1 MTKEFVSK
9 EISWLSFNFRV
20 LQEAENPDVPLL
32 ERLKF
37 LGIYSNNLDE
47 FFRVRVAALKRISQL
62 EKKAKELIGDDPK
75 KVLQEIQ
82 EIVIHQNTQFEAIY
96 HKILKGLSKENVFIV
111 NEKQL
116 TPEQQ
121 KFVHDYFFSE
131 VRANIFPIILD
142 QSEIFPDLKDDE
154 IYLAV
159 CLVKYNRPRPEY
171 ALIQVP
177 TKYLPRFIELPH
189 NGPEKYIIL
198 LDDVIRFGL
207 EHIFYIFDYDIISA
221 YTIKLTKDA
230 ELDINDDV
238 SESYVKK
245 VTRSLRQ
252 RQVGQPVR
260 FIYDEDISKGLL
272 NFIKKKL
279 NFKNEDVVIPGGRYH
294 NFKDF
299 MNFPDLNKPYLKYS
313 PQPPVSHR
321 QIVFQKG
328 IFATIREKDIL
339 LHYPYQSFTYFIDLL
354 REASI
359 DPKVES
365 ISITLYRLATNSSV
379 INALLNAMKN
389 GKQVTAVVELQARFS
404 EEANIYW
411 SNVLREEGAKVIYG
425 AYDLKV
431 HSKLCL
437 ITRKENKKSTYY
449 ACVGTGNFNEET
461 TKVFSDHML
470 ITYDKKITL
479 EISKMFSFFDKN
491 YKLGPFNHIM
501 VSPFSMRKRI
511 TRHIENE
518 ILNAKAGKTS
528 GIFIKINNLDDKKII
543 EKLYEANEAGVEI
556 KLIVRGMCSL
566 KPNYSKQYKNIKV
579 ISIVD
584 KYLEHSRIFVFNN
597 NGDELFYISSADLML
612 RNLDRRI
619 EVTCPIYDKD
629 IQSEIKHFL
638 EIQWKDNQKARVINN
653 KQNNKLRSLDSDK
666 PIRSQV
672 EIYKW
677 IKEMNEVQTQGI
689 SN

>member
-1 MTKEFVSK
+1 MTKEFISK

-20 LQEAENPDVPLL
+20 LQEAENLDVPLL

-47 FFRVRVAALKRISQL
+47 FFRVRVAALYRLCQLDKR
-62 EKKAKELIGDDPK
+62 AKELLDHDPK
-75 KVLQEIQ
+75 KELIEIQ
-82 EIVIHQNTQFEAIY
+82 EIVIHQNTQFETIY
-96 HKILKGLSKENVFIV
+96 KKILQELSKENVFIV

-121 KFVHDYFFSE
+121 TFVHDYFYSE
-131 VRANIFPIILD
+131 VRANIFPIFLN
-142 QSEIFPDLKDDE
+142 QSERFPDLKDDE

-159 CLVKYNRPRPEY
+159 SLVKHSRPRPEY

-198 LDDVIRFGL
+198 LDDIIRHGL
-207 EHIFYIFDYDIISA
+207 DHIFYIFNYDVINA

-245 VTRSLRQ
+245 VSRSLKQ
-252 RQVGQPVR
+252 RQGGQPVR
-260 FIYDEDISKGLL
+260 FIYDEEISKSFL
-272 NFIKKKL
+272 NFIIRKL
-279 NFKNEDVVIPGGRYH
+279 NFKKDDVIIPGGRYH

-299 MNFPDLNKPYLKYS
+299 MNFPDLNKPHLKYS
-313 PQPPVSHR
+313 PQPAVSHR

-328 IFATIREKDIL
+328 IFSTIREKDIL

-359 DPKVES
+359 DPKVVS
-365 ISITLYRLATNSSV
+365 INITLYRLATNSSV

-425 AYDLKV
+425 ADDLKV

-437 ITRKENKKSTYY
+437 ITRKEKQKLAYY
-449 ACVGTGNFNEET
+449 ACVGTGNFNEQT

-470 ITYDKKITL
+470 ITYDKRIAL
-479 EISKMFSFFDKN
+479 EIAKMFSFFDKN
-491 YKLGPFNHIM
+491 YQLGPFNHIM
-501 VSPFSMRKRI
+501 VSPFNMRKKI
-511 TRHIENE
+511 TKLIDNE
-518 ILNAKAGKTS
+518 THNALAGKPAS
-528 GIFIKINNLDDKKII
+528 IFIKVNNLDDKKII
-543 EKLYEANEAGVEI
+543 KKLYEANNAGVDV
-556 KLIVRGMCSL
+556 KLIIRGMCCL
-566 KPNYSKQYKNIKV
+566 KPDYSKHYKNIKV

-597 NGDELFYISSADLML
+597 NGEELCFISSADLMM

-619 EVTCPIYDKD
+619 EVTCPLYDKD
-629 IQSEIKHFL
+629 IQSEIKKFL
-638 EIQWKDNQKARVINN
+638 AIQWNDNVKARVVNN
-653 KQNNKLRSLDSDK
+653 QQNNKLRPINSDN

-677 IKEMNEVQTQGI
+677 IKEMNQI
-689 SN
+689 

>member
-1 MTKEFVSK
+1 MKEFISK
-9 EISWLSFNFRV
+9 EISWLSFNYRV
-20 LQEAENPDVPLL
+20 LQEAENSEVPLL

-47 FFRVRVAALKRISQL
+47 FFRVRVAALRRLSQL
-62 EKKAKELIGDDPK
+62 ENKAKEMIGEDPK
-75 KVLQEIQ
+75 KLLQDIQ
-82 EIVIHQNTQFEAIY
+82 EIVIQQNIQFEAVY
-96 HKILKGLSKENVFIV
+96 NKILKGLGKENIFIV

-116 TPEQQ
+116 MPEQQ
-121 KFVHDYFFSE
+121 KFIHDYFFNE

-142 QSEIFPDLKDDE
+142 QAQVFPDLKDDE

-159 CLVKYNRPRPEY
+159 CLIKYNRPRPQY

-177 TKYLPRFIELPH
+177 TKYLPRFIQLPH
-189 NGPEKYIIL
+189 NGPEKFIIL
-198 LDDVIRFGL
+198 LDDIIRYGL
-207 EHIFYIFDYDIISA
+207 DHIFYIFDYDVINA

-245 VTRSLRQ
+245 VSRSLKLRQ
-252 RQVGQPVR
+252 EGQPVR
-260 FIYDEDISKGLL
+260 FIYDDLIPKGFL
-272 NFIKKKL
+272 NFIHRKL
-279 NFKNEDVVIPGGRYH
+279 NFKKDDVVIPGGRYH

-299 MNFPDLNKPYLKYS
+299 MNFPDLNKPHLKYTY
-313 PQPPVSHR
+313 QPPVSHR
-321 QIVFQKG
+321 QFIYQKG
-328 IFATIREKDIL
+328 IFSTIRKKDIL

-365 ISITLYRLATNSSV
+365 ISITFYRLATNSSV

-437 ITRKENKKSTYY
+437 ITRKEKQKPAYY
-449 ACVGTGNFNEET
+449 ACVGTGNFNEQT

-470 ITYDKKITL
+470 ITYDRKIAL
-479 EISKMFSFFDKN
+479 EIAKMFNFFDKN

-501 VSPFSMRKRI
+501 VSPFNMRKRI
-511 TRHIENE
+511 TKLIENE
-518 ILNAKAGKTS
+518 IDAAKNGKPAS
-528 GIFIKINNLDDKKII
+528 LFIKINNLDDRKII
-543 EKLYEANEAGVEI
+543 EKLYEANEAGVDL

-566 KPNYSKQYKNIKV
+566 KPNYSKEYKNISV
-579 ISIVD
+579 ISILD

-597 NGDELFYISSADLML
+597 NGNKLYFISSADLMV

-619 EVTCPIYDKD
+619 EVTCPIYDTD
-629 IQSEIKHFL
+629 IQNELEQFL
-638 EIQWKDNQKARVINN
+638 DIQWNDNVKARIINN
-653 KQNNKLRSLDSDK
+653 KQNNKFRTVNSNK
-666 PIRSQV
+666 PVKSQD

-677 IKEMNEVQTQGI
+677 IKEMNENT
-689 SN
+689 SPK

>member
-1 MTKEFVSK
+1 MMQKEFLPK
-9 EISWLSFNFRV
+9 EISWLSFNHRV
-20 LQEAENPDVPLL
+20 LQEAENPEVPLL

-62 EKKAKELIGDDPK
+62 EKKGREIIGADPK
-75 KVLQEIQ
+75 KLLQEIQ

-96 HKILKGLSKENVFIV
+96 SKILKSLSKENVFIV

-116 TPEQQ
+116 SQEQQ
-121 KFVHDYFFSE
+121 EFVHNYFFTE
-131 VRANIFPIILD
+131 VRANIFPIILNQTD
-142 QSEIFPDLKDDE
+142 VFPDLNDDE

-159 CLVKYNRPRPEY
+159 CLVKHNRPRPEY

-177 TKYLPRFIELPH
+177 TKFLPRFIELPH
-189 NGPEKYIIL
+189 DGPEKYIIL
-198 LDDVIRFGL
+198 LDDVIRYGL
-207 EHIFYIFDYDIISA
+207 NDIFYIFDYDIINA

-245 VTRSLRQ
+245 VTRSLKQ
-252 RQVGQPVR
+252 RQEGQPVR
-260 FIYDEDISKGLL
+260 FIYDEEISKGLL

-279 NFKNEDVVIPGGRYH
+279 NFKKEDAVIPGGRYH

-299 MNFPDLNKPYLKYS
+299 MNFPDLNKPYLKYEY
-313 PQPPVSHR
+313 QPPVSHR
-321 QIVFQKG
+321 QIVFQQG
-328 IFATIREKDIL
+328 IFTAIRAKDIL
-339 LHYPYQSFTYFIDLL
+339 LHYPYQSFNYFIDLL

-359 DPKVES
+359 DPKVVS
-365 ISITLYRLATNSSV
+365 IKITLYRLATNSSV

-411 SNVLREEGAKVIYG
+411 SNVLREEGARVLYG

-437 ITRKENKKSTYY
+437 ITRRENQNNAYY
-449 ACVGTGNFNEET
+449 ACVGTGNFNEQT

-470 ITYDKKITL
+470 VTYDKKITL
-479 EISKMFSFFDKN
+479 EIAKMFNFFDKN
-491 YKLGPFNHIM
+491 YKLGPFNHIL
-501 VSPFSMRKRI
+501 VSPFNTRKKI
-511 TRHIENE
+511 TRLIENE
-518 ILNAKAGKTS
+518 IINAREGKPAGV
-528 GIFIKINNLDDKKII
+528 FIKVNNLDDRKII
-543 EKLYEANEAGVEI
+543 EKLYQANEAGVEI
-556 KLIVRGMCSL
+556 RLIVRGMCAL
-566 KPNYSKQYKNIKV
+566 KPNYSKEYKNISA

-584 KYLEHSRIFVFNN
+584 KYLEHSRIFVFHN
-597 NGDELFYISSADLML
+597 NGEELFYISSADLML

-619 EVTCPIYDKD
+619 EVTCPIYDRD
-629 IQSEIKHFL
+629 IQKEIKQFL
-638 EIQWKDNQKARVINN
+638 EVQWSDHVKARIINN
-653 KQNNKLRSLDSDK
+653 KQNNKLRPINSEK
-666 PIRSQV
+666 PVRSQV
-672 EIYKW
+672 EIYRM
-677 IKEMNEVQTQGI
+677 IKEMNKQ
-689 SN
+689 

>member
-1 MTKEFVSK
+1 MQKEFLSK
-9 EISWLSFNFRV
+9 EISWLSFNQRV

-62 EKKAKELIGDDPK
+62 EKKGREIVGQDPK
-75 KVLQEIQ
+75 KLLQEIQ

-96 HKILKGLSKENVFIV
+96 SKILKGLSKENVFIV

-116 TPEQQ
+116 NEAQQ
-121 KFVHDYFFSE
+121 NFVHDYFFSE

-142 QSEIFPDLKDDE
+142 QTEVFPDLKDDE

-159 CLVKYNRPRPEY
+159 SLVKHKRPRPEY
-171 ALIQVP
+171 AIIQVP
-177 TKYLPRFIELPH
+177 TKFLPRFIELPH
-189 NGPEKYIIL
+189 IGPEKYIIL
-198 LDDVIRFGL
+198 LDDIIRYGL
-207 EHIFYIFDYDIISA
+207 KHIFYIFDCDIINA

-245 VTRSLRQ
+245 ISRSLKQ
-252 RQVGQPVR
+252 RQGGQPVR
-260 FIYDEDISKGLL
+260 FIYDEDMPKGFL

-279 NFKNEDVVIPGGRYH
+279 NFMDDDAVIPGGRYH

-299 MNFPDLNKPYLKYS
+299 MSFPDLHKPYLKYEV
-313 PQPPVSHR
+313 QPPVSHR

-328 IFATIREKDIL
+328 IFATIRAKDIL
-339 LHYPYQSFTYFIDLL
+339 LHYPYQSFNYFIDLL

-359 DPKVES
+359 DPKVVS
-365 ISITLYRLATNSSV
+365 IKITLYRLATNSSV

-411 SNVLREEGAKVIYG
+411 SNVLREEGARVLYG

-437 ITRKENKKSTYY
+437 ITRKEKQNTTYY

-470 ITYDKKITL
+470 VTYDKKITL
-479 EISKMFSFFDKN
+479 EIAKMFNFFDKN
-491 YKLGPFNHIM
+491 YKLGPFNHIL
-501 VSPFSMRKRI
+501 VSPFNTRKKI
-511 TRHIENE
+511 TRLIENE
-518 ILNAKAGKTS
+518 INNALAGKPAS
-528 GIFIKINNLDDKKII
+528 IFIKVNNLDDRKII
-543 EKLYEANEAGVEI
+543 EKLYQANEAGVDI
-556 KLIVRGMCSL
+556 KLIIRGMCSL
-566 KPNYSKQYKNIKV
+566 KPNYSKEYKNIKA

-584 KYLEHSRIFVFNN
+584 KYLEHSRILVFHN
-597 NGDELFYISSADLML
+597 NGDELFYISSADLMV

-629 IQSEIKHFL
+629 IQLEIKKFL
-638 EIQWKDNQKARVINN
+638 EVQWSDNVKARIINN
-653 KQNNKLRSLDSDK
+653 KQNNKFRPLYSDK
-666 PIRSQV
+666 PIRSQDV
-672 EIYKW
+672 IYKM
-677 IKEMNEVQTQGI
+677 IREMNEGD
-689 SN
+689 